1 MICPIC
7 NSDKFKKIFFMRE
20 VSRITKK
27 GYPLFKCEKCS
38 LIRPNPLPYTDT
50 SKLSIYDSDDNIR
63 FYDAGEKRILFN
75 SKEYKDYFKHF
86 RQFEDFVK
94 KYSITGRHL
103 DVGCGAGHLVFLLK
117 KQGFKSE
124 GLEIS
129 KKIASSLKSR
139 FKVHTTELKK
149 IKGKYN
155 LITLSQV
162 LEHVEEFPE
171 FVTEINKHLL
181 PKGFVILSVPY
192 LYGLIPQV
200 LRTWWYGLGHGQHLT
215 FFSKENLKTLFEKKG
230 FTVIEFKLA
239 VLDYT
244 YKKFPKFVNTLILF
258 FSRVINALNLGDNL
272 YMVAIKK

>member
-117 KQGFKSE
+117 KQGFKFYE
-124 GLEIS
+124 
-129 KKIASSLKSR
+129 
-139 FKVHTTELKK
+139 
-149 IKGKYN
+149 
-155 LITLSQV
+155 
-162 LEHVEEFPE
+162 
-171 FVTEINKHLL
+171 
-181 PKGFVILSVPY
+181 
-192 LYGLIPQV
+192 
-200 LRTWWYGLGHGQHLT
+200 
-215 FFSKENLKTLFEKKG
+215 KG
-230 FTVIEFKLA
+230 FTSSNEKIIKGVISGIKDGSIDELLSAEKIIVNNEIKKGPDAKSVVVIETKTIDVPLKKRVKAHSYILKSSKSVYTLA
-239 VLDYT
+239 KDI
-244 YKKFPKFVNTLILF
+244 FDE
-258 FSRVINALNLGDNL
+258 G
-272 YMVAIKK
+272 